1 MIFLRSIMSYYP
13 ATFISKYADELLV
26 EMGTYTHDDRLEL
39 IKALGIA
46 FIKSKPSRSNLKL

>member
-1 MIFLRSIMSYYP
+1 MSYYP